1 MTKIVLWIYWIPMIF
16 LVGCSQAV
24 SDSQMVGEYVFS
36 RDEERQELSINLDGK
51 YVNKFYEKDVVVWQV
66 QGNWNYDSNSGAV
79 RGIALNKFNFGLLE
93 YASGGTWFVV
103 PEKTLLGTIELCF
116 DPDLDYCLKK

>member
-1 MTKIVLWIYWIPMIF
+1 MLWIYWIPMIF